1 MTIDFTKKCFA
12 VTGTHHGSIVYSNTE
27 GEARRAFHK
36 EYNGE
41 SIIHIKERNTHL
53 IP

>member
-1 MTIDFTKKCFA
+1 MKTYL
-12 VTGTHHGSIVYSNTE
+12 VTGTYHGSICHFETE

-36 EYNGE
+36 RYNGE
-41 SIIHIKERNTHL
+41 SIIHVEVRNYYF